1 MKRTLSILLALLAA
15 LSLFTFGSAP
25 TAEAKTEKLTL
36 SDLAEL
42 DADTK
47 LTLEQVLP
55 LLQEA
60 YALGYEDGQ
69 KAVGSVLQQH
79 PRILPADGELGRG
92 VAEAALP
99 RPDHGHDG
107 HAGLPLCHKQ
117 GADRRREA
125 AVEEVAV
132 ELHAVRPGTPGLDHV
147 VGATAAHLDFYP
159 FFIRHGES
167 LLVRR
172 VILSF
177 AISSL

>member
-15 LSLFTFGSAP
+15 LSFFTLGSAP

-69 KAVGSVLQQH
+69 KAVGGSTVSRSL
-79 PRILPADGELGRG
+79 
-92 VAEAALP
+92 
-99 RPDHGHDG
+99 
-107 HAGLPLCHKQ
+107 
-117 GADRRREA
+117 
-125 AVEEVAV
+125 
-132 ELHAVRPGTPGLDHV
+132 PGTADEGEISYVLNTNSHKFHYPDCSSV
-147 VGATAAHLDFYP
+147 SDMNPKNRQDFSGT
-159 FFIRHGES
+159 RDE
-167 LLVRR
+167 
-172 VILSF
+172 VI
-177 AISSL
+177 AMGYQPCKRCKP

>member
-69 KAVGSVLQQH
+69 KAVGGPTVSRSL
-79 PRILPADGELGRG
+79 
-92 VAEAALP
+92 
-99 RPDHGHDG
+99 
-107 HAGLPLCHKQ
+107 
-117 GADRRREA
+117 
-125 AVEEVAV
+125 
-132 ELHAVRPGTPGLDHV
+132 PGTADEGEISYVLNTNSHKFHYPDCSSV
-147 VGATAAHLDFYP
+147 SDMNPKNRQDFSGT
-159 FFIRHGES
+159 RDE
-167 LLVRR
+167 
-172 VILSF
+172 VI
-177 AISSL
+177 AMGYQPCKRCKP